1 MIRVVNAYYG
11 HDAMI
16 KREEGQ
22 KTIVDLN
29 GAVFRLQNIDDKD
42 ITDTM
47 CIFLEK
53 KLYMMEWKIPFVE
66 MCG

>member
-1 MIRVVNAYYG
+1 
-11 HDAMI
+11 MI